1 MMNTG
6 SQFLDEMQISQ
17 APRARRSR
25 LEAVGVRLER
35 SGVGT
40 CVEGSLR
47 LDSASDSDTSG
58 RRPCR
63 HPQFHGSTLS
73 GVCESAW
80 VFLDSFEPRS
90 LEASKPRSL
99 EFPLCPCAMCMFLVY
114 PSCPSV
120 LVVSGRRNSRNR
132 NKSMR
137 KLEL

>member
-47 LDSASDSDTSG
+47 LDSGSDSDTSG

-90 LEASKPRSL
+90 LEASKPFISIKSVCNTHVSCL
-99 EFPLCPCAMCMFLVY
+99 SVLSTCPCCIQPKKFKKQKQE
-114 PSCPSV
+114 
-120 LVVSGRRNSRNR
+120 
-132 NKSMR
+132 KSMR
-137 KLEL
+137 KPEL